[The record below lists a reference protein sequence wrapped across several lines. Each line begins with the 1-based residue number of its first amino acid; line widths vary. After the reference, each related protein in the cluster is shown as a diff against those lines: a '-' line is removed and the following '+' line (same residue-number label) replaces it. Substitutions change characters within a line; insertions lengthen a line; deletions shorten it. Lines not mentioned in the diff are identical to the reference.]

1 MDRAQ
6 NLFAFIP
13 GGDTLSISFIYFI
26 GSAIL
31 AFLISP
37 FIIHILY
44 KLNIT
49 RRSKGDK
56 ASEMFDAQNG
66 KLGTPI
72 MGGLIV
78 IITTLLITFLFN
90 WKREYT
96 WVPIGALLLSACIGG
111 IDDLLNIFGKVRE
124 LPKPVGLHIKLA
136 LVHKNIFR
144 RIIYFLTIPWAAFKR
159 IFFFLGSKPKSGLQ
173 VHEKLLL
180 QTFIGVTVGLWIYT
194 KLGWSDIWIPYIL
207 RYDWVVNAINFIPGF
222 TALPAN
228 SSIDIGWLMVPF
240 VTLTIMA
247 ISNAVNI
254 SDGMDGLAG
263 GLSMIAFTA
272 YGIIAFGIS
281 EYGKV
286 VGDEMAYGSRSI
298 AYLCATISG
307 ALLAYLY
314 FNVKPARVQ
323 MGDVGSL
330 AIGTLLSI
338 IAIVLNREFSLV
350 FIAGVFLLNGVIS
363 RIIQTLWRRFRHEKL
378 FMMIPLHYHFAMK
391 GWTEEKVVF
400 RFWIISIL
408 LTAIGVWLAGI

>member
-1 MDRAQ
+1 MAYVR

-13 GGDTLSISFIYFI
+13 GGDTLSISLIYFI
-26 GSAIL
+26 GSAIS
-31 AFLISP
+31 AFVMAP
-37 FIIHILY
+37 VIINILY

-56 ASEMFDAQNG
+56 ASEIFDGQNG

-78 IITTLLITFLFN
+78 IITTLIITFVFN

-111 IDDLLNIFGKVRE
+111 VDDLLNIFGQIRE
-124 LPKPVGLHIKLA
+124 QPKPIKLHVKLA
-136 LVHKNIFR
+136 FVHKKR
-144 RIIYFLTIPWAAFKR
+144 WKRVLYFINIPWAVFKR
-159 IFFFLGSKPKSGLQ
+159 VFLFLGSKPKSGLQ
-173 VHEKLLL
+173 VHEKVLL
-180 QTFIGVTVGLWIYT
+180 QTFIGVTVGLWIYL
-194 KLGWSDIWIPYIL
+194 KLGWTDVWIPYIL
-207 RYDWVVNAINFIPGF
+207 RYEWIVNAINLIPGF
-222 TALPAN
+222 TAMPEL

-272 YGIIAFGIS
+272 YAIIAFGIS

-286 VGDEMAYGSRSI
+286 VGDSMAYGSRSI
-298 AYLCATISG
+298 VYLCATISG

-330 AIGTLLSI
+330 SIGTLLSI

-350 FIAGVFLLNGVIS
+350 FIAGVFLMNGVIS
-363 RIIQTLWRRFRHEKL
+363 RVIQTIYRRITGNKL
-378 FMMIPLHYHFAMK
+378 FLMIPLHYHFAIK
-391 GWTEEKVVF
+391 GWPEEKVVL
-400 RFWIISIL
+400 RFWIVSIL